1 MTLDREDIH
10 AIAEAVVTLLRMTGD
25 DPVMTQAEYE
35 HLLRTDPK
43 AAAKKAKTHRV
54 IKEAM

>member
-10 AIAEAVVTLLRMTGD
+10 AIAEAVVTLLRTTGD

-35 HLLRTDPK
+35 HLLRTNPREAARK
-43 AAAKKAKTHRV
+43 ARTHRL
-54 IKEAM
+54 IKGA